1 MSTCNK
7 AYQECCLYFTAN
19 SLSRLI
25 TTMADESFRITGL
38 SPSYGHLMLTLIE
51 QPGLS
56 QNELSHIMNLQP
68 STMTRFID
76 KLILLEYVE
85 RVQQGRSAIIHP
97 TEKGLALRPLIDKA
111 LANLYNK
118 YCEILGKEFAIKLT
132 SEIYKASEILR
143 EKKYAPKKR

>member
-7 AYQECCLYFTAN
+7 QYQECCLYFTAN

-25 TTMADESFRITGL
+25 TTMADDAFRITGL

-76 KLILLEYVE
+76 KLIILGFVE
-85 RVQQGRSAIIHP
+85 RVQQGRSAFIHP
-97 TEKGLALRPLIDKA
+97 TEKGIALRPQIDKA
-111 LANLYNK
+111 LADLFSK
-118 YCEILGKEFAIKLT
+118 YCEVLGKDFAVKLT
-132 SEIYKASEILR
+132 SDISKASEILR
-143 EKKYAPKKR
+143 ENR